1 MKRRDLVA
9 RGPAIA
15 TYSHYQ
21 EKIVNGR
28 RCIEVLPGFRAR
40 SIGARR
46 FAMSAARIR
55 ILATGG
61 TIAGSA
67 GSAIERGYRPGQ
79 IGVAELLA
87 AAGRLGLDA
96 GFDGRDIAAIGSQ
109 DIGWPQWDTLHRE
122 IASAMADASVDGV
135 IVTHGTDTA
144 EETAFLLDLTLP
156 AGKPVVLVGA
166 MRPADAVGSDGMRN
180 LANAVRLAGDKRAG
194 GRGVLVVMSDQVFAA
209 IDVRKAATGGAEAF
223 RGFPRGPIASVTPTS
238 LDWFGPSDRAGRGAR
253 FAWPDAL
260 PKVAILAA
268 YAGMEPDAVSC
279 VLSAGA
285 RGLVLAGMGQ
295 GNAPTPV
302 LAALA
307 AAGVPV
313 VRSSR
318 VDQGSVDRNLEID
331 DDALGFV
338 AARGLGPAKA
348 RILMQLLL
356 ASGISEPAAMQA
368 EFDRR

>member
-1 MKRRDLVA
+1 MTR
-9 RGPAIA
+9 P
-15 TYSHYQ
+15 H
-21 EKIVNGR
+21 
-28 RCIEVLPGFRAR
+28 
-40 SIGARR
+40 
-46 FAMSAARIR
+46 IR

-67 GSAIERGYRPGQ
+67 GSATKRGYRPGQ
-79 IGVAELLA
+79 IGVEELLSA
-87 AAGRLGLDA
+87 AESLDLDA
-96 GFDGRDIAAIGSQ
+96 WFEGRDIAAIGSQ
-109 DIGWPQWDTLHRE
+109 DIGWPQWDALHRE
-122 IASAMADASVDGV
+122 ITAAFDDAAVDGV

-180 LANAVRLAGDKRAG
+180 LANAVRVAGDPAAA

-223 RGFPRGPIASVTPTS
+223 RGFPRGPIANVTPTS
-238 LDWFGPSDRAGRGAR
+238 LDWFGPPDRAGRGAR

-260 PKVAILAA
+260 PKVTILHA
-268 YAGMEPDAVSC
+268 YAGMGVDAVGCALGSG
-279 VLSAGA
+279 VG
-285 RGLVLAGMGQ
+285 GIVLAGMGQ
-295 GNAPTPV
+295 GNAPGPI
-302 LAALA
+302 LDALA
-307 AAGVPV
+307 ASGVPV

-318 VDQGSVDRNLEID
+318 VDQGSVDRNLEVD
-331 DDALGFV
+331 DDRHGFV

-348 RILMQLLL
+348 RILLQVLL
-356 ASGISEPAAMQA
+356 ASGYEDPLAMQR

>member
-1 MKRRDLVA
+1 M
-9 RGPAIA
+9 
-15 TYSHYQ
+15 
-21 EKIVNGR
+21 
-28 RCIEVLPGFRAR
+28 
-40 SIGARR
+40 SIT
-46 FAMSAARIR
+46 RIR

-87 AAGRLGLDA
+87 AAETLGLDA
-96 GFDGRDIAAIGSQ
+96 QFDGRDIAAIGSQ
-109 DIGWPQWDTLHRE
+109 DIGWPQWDALHRE
-122 IASAMADASVDGV
+122 ISAAMADDAVDGV

-180 LANAVRLAGDKRAG
+180 LANAVRVAGDPAAA

-223 RGFPRGPIASVTPTS
+223 RGFPRGPVGNVTPTS
-238 LDWFGPSDRAGRGAR
+238 LDWFGPTERRGCGAR
-253 FAWPDAL
+253 FAWPAAL
-260 PKVAILAA
+260 PKVAILTA
-268 YAGMEPDAVSC
+268 YAGMDPDAVSC
-279 VLSAGA
+279 ALAGGA
-285 RGLVLAGMGQ
+285 RGVVLAGMGQ
-295 GNAPTPV
+295 GNAPGAV
-302 LAALA
+302 LQALA
-307 AAGVPV
+307 QTGAPV

-318 VDQGSVDRNLEID
+318 VDQGSVDRNLEVD
-331 DDALGFV
+331 DDRRGFV
-338 AARGLGPAKA
+338 AARALGPAKA
-348 RILMQLLL
+348 RILLQVLL
-356 ASGISEPAAMQA
+356 AGGITDRAAMQA

>member
-1 MKRRDLVA
+1 
-9 RGPAIA
+9 
-15 TYSHYQ
+15 
-21 EKIVNGR
+21 
-28 RCIEVLPGFRAR
+28 
-40 SIGARR
+40 
-46 FAMSAARIR
+46 MSNPRIR

-67 GSAIERGYRPGQ
+67 GSATQRGYRPGQ

-87 AAGRLGLDA
+87 TADTLGLDA
-96 GFDGRDIAAIGSQ
+96 HFDGREIAAIGSQ
-109 DIGWPQWDTLHRE
+109 DIGWPQWDALHRE
-122 IASAMADASVDGV
+122 ISGAMADDGVDGV

-156 AGKPVVLVGA
+156 SGKPVVLVGA

-180 LANAVRLAGDKRAG
+180 LANAVRVAGDPAAA

-223 RGFPRGPIASVTPTS
+223 RGFPRGPIAQVTPTS
-238 LDWFGPSDRAGRGAR
+238 LDWFGPAERSAHGAR
-253 FAWPDAL
+253 FAWPASL
-260 PKVAILAA
+260 PKVGIVTA
-268 YAGMEPDAVSC
+268 YAGMDADAVGC
-279 VLSAGA
+279 ALAGGA
-285 RGLVLAGMGQ
+285 QGLVLAGMGQ
-295 GNAPTPV
+295 GNAPGPV
-302 LAALA
+302 IGALA
-307 AAGVPV
+307 ASGVPV

-318 VDQGSVDRNLEID
+318 VDQGSVDRNLEVD

-348 RILMQLLL
+348 RILLQVLL
-356 ASGISEPAAMQA
+356 ASGVTDPAAMQA

>member
-1 MKRRDLVA
+1 MMV
-9 RGPAIA
+9 P
-15 TYSHYQ
+15 
-21 EKIVNGR
+21 
-28 RCIEVLPGFRAR
+28 
-40 SIGARR
+40 
-46 FAMSAARIR
+46 RIR

-61 TIAGSA
+61 TIAGNA
-67 GSAIERGYRPGQ
+67 GSALKPGYLPGR

-87 AAGRLGLDA
+87 AAERLELAARFEGRE
-96 GFDGRDIAAIGSQ
+96 IAAIGSQ
-109 DIGWPQWDTLHRE
+109 DIGWREWDRMHRE
-122 IASAMADASVDGV
+122 ICAALADPAVDGV

-144 EETAFLLDLTLP
+144 EETAFLLDLTTP

-180 LANAVRLAGDKRAG
+180 LANAARIAGDRQAA

-209 IDVRKAATGGAEAF
+209 IDVRKAATGGTEAF
-223 RGFPRGPIASVTPTS
+223 RGFPRGPIASVTPDS
-238 LDWFGPSDRAGRGAR
+238 LDWFGPPERQGAPAR

-260 PKVAILAA
+260 PKVAIVTA
-268 YAGMEPDAVSC
+268 YAGLEADAVE
-279 VLSAGA
+279 SALTSGA
-285 RGLVLAGMGQ
+285 AGLVLAGLGQ

-302 LAALA
+302 IEALA
-307 AAGVPV
+307 RSGIPI

-318 VDQGSVDRNLEID
+318 VDQGSVDRNVEID

-348 RILMQLLL
+348 RILLQLLL
-356 ASGISEPAAMQA
+356 ASGICDPAAMQA